1 MRGRPIRIRT
11 VAIAAAAVAIV
22 AAAIAAVLFISSSA
36 NNRKK
41 PANDARE
48 LVIYSPHPG
57 EITEYIVR
65 EFRQRTGISAT
76 VVSAGTGELIERLK
90 KENGKD
96 SADVFWGGGIESLE
110 TVADRFAAYSS
121 PEDAYIRK
129 EYKASHGLWHP
140 FSVLPAV
147 ILYNKS
153 LVPAEFVPSSWEDL
167 LDPWF
172 KNRLIMADPAK
183 SGSSYTILAT
193 MLITM
198 SNPRGKTFSGWN
210 YVEKL
215 VAQLGTDGLA
225 ASSSLVYRS
234 VASGDFYAG
243 ITFENY
249 VLSLKKT
256 GANIGYCYPTE
267 GTSAVPDGIALLK
280 SARHPA
286 EAKEFID
293 FVLSRD
299 VQSIL
304 PARWQRRSVRTD
316 VASETDAGADR
327 FIDYPIRQ
335 AAENRDAILAR
346 WSALYAKAR
355 P

>member
-1 MRGRPIRIRT
+1 MKKGAALAIALVIAGSAIAIAGA
-11 VAIAAAAVAIV
+11 VAIAILTYHREAGAA
-22 AAAIAAVLFISSSA
+22 
-36 NNRKK
+36 
-41 PANDARE
+41 DARE

-65 EFRQRTGISAT
+65 EFRQRTGIRAT
-76 VVSAGTGELIERLK
+76 VVYAGTGELIDRLK
-90 KENGKD
+90 RENGKD

-110 TVADRFAAYSS
+110 TITEHFALYSS
-121 PEDAYIRK
+121 PEDSGIRS
-129 EYKASHGLWHP
+129 EYKAAHGLWHP

-153 LVPAEFVPSSWEDL
+153 LVPAEFVPTSWSDL
-167 LDPWF
+167 LNPWF
-172 KNRLIMADPAK
+172 RNRLIMADPAK

-193 MLITM
+193 MLLTM
-198 SNPRGKTFSGWN
+198 SDKRSEPFSGWN

-215 VAQLGTDGLA
+215 IDQLGSDGLA
-225 ASSSLVYRS
+225 SSSSLVYRS

-256 GANIGYCYPTE
+256 GANIGYCYPSE

-286 EAKEFID
+286 EAKAFID

-304 PARWQRRSVRTD
+304 PARWQRRSVRAD
-316 VASETDAGADR
+316 VAPAAQDGSDN
-327 FIDYPIRQ
+327 FIDYPIRKS
-335 AAENRDAILAR
+335 AESKDAILAR
-346 WSALYAKAR
+346 WAALYAKAR